1 MIDLENVIVGLDIIA
16 ELEWVDTS
24 FEARWVVTA
33 LGREKACEMSKCL
46 APRVKEK
53 YEEREKTLS
62 FPLCFLLE
70 IKVKVT
76 SLASSISIAISILEE
91 DVGAR
96 SEL

>member
-1 MIDLENVIVGLDIIA
+1 MSCY
-16 ELEWVDTS
+16 S
-24 FEARWVVTA
+24 F
-33 LGREKACEMSKCL
+33 GKRESLWNEQCL